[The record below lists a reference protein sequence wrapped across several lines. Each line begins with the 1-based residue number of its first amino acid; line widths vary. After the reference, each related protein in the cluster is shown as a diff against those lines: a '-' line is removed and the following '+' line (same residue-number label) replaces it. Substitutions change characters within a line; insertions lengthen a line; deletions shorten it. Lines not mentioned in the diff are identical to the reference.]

1 MSRTKAQRGG
11 EASALNADQVAVAA
25 SSRTLF
31 LLLAEFG
38 TGQVAIGR
46 CCHHFGLNSEEAKR
60 AAARQA
66 LPVPAF
72 RLGSQKSPWLV
83 RLEDLAQYIDQQAA
97 AARRDWKRLHDAA

>member
-1 MSRTKAQRGG
+1 MTPTKPRQRGS
-11 EASALNADQVAVAA
+11 EADHVVAVA

-38 TGQVAIGR
+38 TGQVPVDR
-46 CCHHFGLNSEEAKR
+46 CCHHFGMKPEEAR
-60 AAARQA
+60 RLAGRQA

-83 RLEDLAQYIDQQAA
+83 HAEDLAKYIDEQAS